1 MNPFFRSATVLAVL
15 FISAGTAMAQTA
27 AAKATDQQGTANR
40 LMTRDELRAC
50 MKLQDDI
57 KAKAVAVEGT
67 QKVLAQEKQDL
78 TPTRDGLKSLRDD
91 VEKYSGLFKKID
103 ADVRD
108 QAKRIEQWNAEMK
121 EVEESSM
128 RSAEQRKKQLQKEQ
142 PELVARNNELIA
154 AREQQYKLYEAAVE
168 RFNARG
174 KGLEASVKDWNERNE
189 RLADDADKVLDL
201 REKYAHEC
209 SRRRFREEDEQAIKQ
224 GK

>member
-1 MNPFFRSATVLAVL
+1 MNPLFHTATVLAAL
-15 FISAGTAMAQTA
+15 FISASSALAQTA
-27 AAKATDQQGTANR
+27 AVKAADQQGAANR

-50 MKLQDDI
+50 MNLQDEI
-57 KAKAVAVEGT
+57 KAKAVAVQAT
-67 QKVLAQEKQDL
+67 QKIMAQEKQEL
-78 TPTRDGLKSLRDD
+78 TPARDGLKPLRDD
-91 VEKYSGLFKKID
+91 VEKYSNLFKKTD

-108 QAKRIEQWNAEMK
+108 HAKRIDQWNAEMK

-142 PELVARNNELIA
+142 PGLVARNNELIA

-168 RFNARG
+168 RFNTRG
-174 KGLEASVKDWNERNE
+174 KGLEASVQDWNERNE

-201 REKYAHEC
+201 REKYAQEC
-209 SRRRFREEDEQAIKQ
+209 SRRRFREEDEQAIRQ